1 MAFSNSSIWNFI
13 KISSSLWK
21 FEWRQEEK
29 HKSLLVK
36 KVWTLEESSTKL
48 EKKQNPMHWPEDS
61 NAQIQMRGHTQNS
74 LPLIP
79 TDYDSDKTP
88 FNSKS
93 SDQFCEECSVS
104 HMILCIRRL
113 VSKLTKIFAQSQS
126 KNTLV
131 FWPAF
136 LIIIKHFFSWKMIIH
151 LHRVKLISAKNC
163 YLKSTRKWQV
173 FKQFWK
179 LLNTTQLN

>member
-48 EKKQNPMHWPEDS
+48 EKKQNPVHRPEDS
-61 NAQIQMRGHTQNS
+61 NARTQTRGSTQNS

-79 TDYDSDKTP
+79 THYDSDKTP

-113 VSKLTKIFAQSQS
+113 VSKLTKMFAQSQS

-136 LIIIKHFFSWKMIIH
+136 LININ
-151 LHRVKLISAKNC
+151 ISF
-163 YLKSTRKWQV
+163 LEKW
-173 FKQFWK
+173 
-179 LLNTTQLN
+179 LYIYTESNS